1 MGASPSL
8 WWGQSVM
15 LSALSTRVDT
25 SILHACMLWPL
36 GPRSPWLM
44 VVFVTACASHTCH
57 PLEMSRDLAERLV
70 SGALHCPPLS
80 TPSSPSLRHALN
92 ASACA
97 RAPPRTRPHVFAAR
111 VMVWASKPR
120 ASNRRCHETV
130 LLSILRATCCF
141 DSARPIPPTLAPCI
155 TVVAP

>member
-1 MGASPSL
+1 VMGASPSL

-36 GPRSPWLM
+36 GPPPWLIGC
-44 VVFVTACASHTCH
+44 VCVLRLFCTQHLTTSCETSLRGLSLGPYTAHRTEPLAYPFALSPYH
-57 PLEMSRDLAERLV
+57 PLL
-70 SGALHCPPLS
+70 PLPE
-80 TPSSPSLRHALN
+80 TCFKCLN
-92 ASACA
+92 T

-130 LLSILRATCCF
+130 SLSIRATVLF
-141 DSARPIPPTLAPCI
+141 
-155 TVVAP
+155 